1 MDNQEAPQK
10 ENAPATDTNSSG
22 SATTSSAKT
31 NVMAIVAIIFAFIVP
46 IVGLILGIVAL
57 SQIKKNKEEGKG
69 LAIASI
75 VLSSVFIVVYLFV
88 LIIFWGAIF
97 AIDKAAKDAGVKVN
111 TNTGTVSVNKD
122 GESTQ
127 IGSDV
132 KLPSGFP
139 SAMPIYSGSKLSA
152 ASKTNNTD
160 FYVLAYTSDKPEKV
174 SEYYKA
180 TLPQKGWTI
189 NNTNDTSS
197 EFGTGTYIDASNST
211 DDAKVNIYGDSKD
224 KTIIQITVTPK
235 TQQ

>member
-97 AIDKAAKDAGVKVN
+97 AIDKAAKDAGVNVN
-111 TNTGTVSVNKD
+111 TKSNTVTVSKD
-122 GESTQ
+122 GNTTQ
-127 IGSDV
+127 VGSNV
-132 KLPSGFP
+132 SLPDGFP
-139 SAMPIYSGSKLSA
+139 SSMPIYSGAKLVS
-152 ASKTNNTD
+152 ASKTNGTED
-160 FYVLAYTSDKPEKV
+160 CSAAFKSERLDMWEPEYKPMAEV
-174 SEYYKA
+174 
-180 TLPQKGWTI
+180 
-189 NNTNDTSS
+189 
-197 EFGTGTYIDASNST
+197 
-211 DDAKVNIYGDSKD
+211 
-224 KTIIQITVTPK
+224 
-235 TQQ
+235 